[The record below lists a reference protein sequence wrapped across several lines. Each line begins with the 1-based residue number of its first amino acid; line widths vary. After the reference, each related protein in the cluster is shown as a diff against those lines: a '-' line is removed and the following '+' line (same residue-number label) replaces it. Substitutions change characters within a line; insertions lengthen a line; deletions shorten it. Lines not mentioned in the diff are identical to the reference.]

1 MRILNYIKKNGIKR
15 CIQVIYQYK
24 IDRLFSK
31 LLFLFLKNKEIKNI
45 IVIESHNDF
54 DCNGGAFYNYLIDNG
69 FNKNYKIIWLLKNDK
84 PKQLPQNVEC
94 FFLNR
99 PSLKK
104 AYYICMA
111 KYLLSDNVVTN
122 KVRSNQKSF
131 YFTHGAIALKEVQGL
146 CNLPSSVDYVLSP
159 SENYD
164 AILSRELS
172 MPYPNN
178 RMIHMGYPSE
188 DVYFKNITDEFS
200 KITDGKYNKK
210 ILWMPTFRKGGGY
223 KRVDSDV
230 DFPFGIPLIDS
241 EEMFEKLDMTL
252 AELGVILVIKIHPMQ
267 DLETIA
273 KLKETG
279 NIKILTGITVK
290 KLMIDNYRLM
300 ANADALISDYSS
312 AAFSYLLMNRPI
324 GFVLS
329 DLKDYK
335 LGLCVDNVEDYLVGD
350 KIFTSNDMIKFI
362 ENVASNNDVFQD
374 KRSKLIKWLHKYQD
388 GNSCRR
394 LVKFMGLQK

>member
-1 MRILNYIKKNGIKR
+1 MKLFHYIKDKGIKR
-15 CIQVIYQYK
+15 MVQVLYEYK
-24 IDRLFSK
+24 IQIAFTK
-31 LLFLFLKNKEIKNI
+31 LCSIFTKNKALKNI
-45 IVIESHNDF
+45 IIIESHNDF

-69 FNKNYKIIWLLKNDK
+69 FNRDYKIIWLLKHDK
-84 PKQLPQNVEC
+84 PDRLPQNVEC
-94 FFLNR
+94 FFLHK

-111 KYLLSDNVVTN
+111 KYLLSDNTITD
-122 KVRSNQKSF
+122 KVRSDQKSF
-131 YFTHGAIALKEVQGL
+131 YFTHGAISLKETQGL
-146 CNLPSSVDYVLSP
+146 CDIPSSVDYVLSP
-159 SENYD
+159 SKNYD
-164 AILSRELS
+164 SILSRELS
-172 MPYPNN
+172 MSYPND

-223 KRVDSDV
+223 KRVDSDAEL
-230 DFPFGIPLIDS
+230 PFGIPMIDS
-241 EEMFEKLDMTL
+241 VEMFEKLDRIL
-252 AELGVILVIKIHPMQ
+252 NKFGVILVIKIHPMQ

-273 KLKETG
+273 NLSETP

-290 KLMIDNYRLM
+290 ELMIDNYRLM
-300 ANADALISDYSS
+300 ANVDALISDYSAS
-312 AAFSYLLMNRPI
+312 AFSYLLMNRPI

-350 KIFTSNDMIKFI
+350 KIFTFNDMIKFI
-362 ENVASNNDVFQD
+362 ENVASNNDVFKD
-374 KRSKLIKWLHKYQD
+374 RRSKLIKWLYKYQD

-394 LVKFMGLQK
+394 LVEFMGLRK